1 MKLFIKILSLWTLM
15 LLIGNVYSEYVVNRE
30 VDSFLQTILTILI
43 FICIFVSIKITINL
57 INKKQEN
64 ND

>member
-1 MKLFIKILSLWTLM
+1 MKLFIKILSLWALM

-30 VDSFLQTILTILI
+30 VDSFLQTISTILI
-43 FICIFVSIKITINL
+43 FIWIFVSIKITINL

>member
-1 MKLFIKILSLWTLM
+1 M